1 MTDNGRNEPRYRCRL
16 RVNYKVGD
24 APQHAGFTTDVGPH
38 GLFVLASP
46 APAPGRQVRLD
57 VSLPDGGSQALT
69 GSITWSRQGRPHPGL
84 MRGGFGVRLDM
95 PTEDWY
101 SLVIGLASDGSAQLD

>member
-1 MTDNGRNEPRYRCRL
+1 
-16 RVNYKVGD
+16 
-24 APQHAGFTTDVGPH
+24 
-38 GLFVLASP
+38 
-46 APAPGRQVRLD
+46 
-57 VSLPDGGSQALT
+57 
-69 GSITWSRQGRPHPGL
+69 